1 MSLGS
6 LQSSVL
12 HTWQVAKLG
21 AVQAV
26 NTAMSM
32 DLTSLK
38 PGGWFRGNPGQR
50 RHSEMQL
57 SEQIEQAQS
66 KAVEEVDNELSQSK
80 LQLKDKIQVTDVHTT
95 PHLFS

>member
-1 MSLGS
+1 M
-6 LQSSVL
+6 L

-32 DLTSLK
+32 DLTSLR
-38 PGGWFRGNPGQR
+38 PGGWFRGNLEQR

-66 KAVEEVDNELSQSK
+66 NAVEEVDNELSQSK

-95 PHLFS
+95 HLLS